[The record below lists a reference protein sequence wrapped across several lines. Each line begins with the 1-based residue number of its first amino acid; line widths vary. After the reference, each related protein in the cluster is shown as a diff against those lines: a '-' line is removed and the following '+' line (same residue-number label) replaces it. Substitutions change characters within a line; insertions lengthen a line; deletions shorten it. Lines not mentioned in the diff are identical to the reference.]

1 MNSQMARHI
10 LVVED
15 DASVLKSISRR
26 LRLLGFEVCPAMTA
40 AEAIEKLNGHT
51 TVVIDLNLPDAPGAA
66 VLRKIRE
73 SNLPIRAAIWTATPE
88 QAAIGELA
96 ALKPDAVF
104 HKMEIDQLL
113 AWIGSTEST

>member
-1 MNSQMARHI
+1 MIAPMRILKRPIANTRI

-15 DASVLKSISRR
+15 DADVLKSISRR

-40 AEAIEKLNGHT
+40 AEAIEKLNGHMIAI
-51 TVVIDLNLPDAPGAA
+51 IDLNLPDAPGAT

-73 SNLPIRAAIWTATPE
+73 SNLPTRTAIWSATPE
-88 QAAIGELA
+88 QAAVGELA

-104 HKMEIDQLL
+104 HKME
-113 AWIGSTEST
+113 